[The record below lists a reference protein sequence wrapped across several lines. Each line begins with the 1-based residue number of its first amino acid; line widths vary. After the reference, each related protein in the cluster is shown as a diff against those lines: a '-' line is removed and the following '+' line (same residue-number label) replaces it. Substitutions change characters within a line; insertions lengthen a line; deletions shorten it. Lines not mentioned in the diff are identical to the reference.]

1 MINHII
7 FMKIID
13 LINWNE
19 VQFQLVLFF
28 SGYGYY
34 KFMLCM
40 FCNNV
45 IENFEKRNKDKIKNK
60 NKYFIFQVFQS
71 TIGTL
76 IIPLVFFISMLFDEI
91 DSFQISIAITITTV
105 TFLFSLKRSFLLLDN
120 LKNRAET

>member
-1 MINHII
+1 MINHVI

-28 SGYGYY
+28 FGYGYY
-34 KFMLCM
+34 KIMLCM

-45 IENFEKRNKDKIKNK
+45 IENFAKRNKGKIENK
-60 NKYFIFQVFQS
+60 NRYFIFQVFQS

-76 IIPLVFFISMLFDEI
+76 IMPIVFFISMLLDEI
-91 DSFQISIAITITTV
+91 SSFQISIAITITTV
-105 TFLFSLKRSFLLLDN
+105 TFLFSLKRSYLLLDK
-120 LKNRAET
+120 LYQQ

>member
-1 MINHII
+1 MINHVI

-28 SGYGYY
+28 FGYGYY
-34 KFMLCM
+34 KIMLCM

-45 IENFEKRNKDKIKNK
+45 IENFAKRNKGKIENK
-60 NKYFIFQVFQS
+60 NRYFIFQVFQS

-76 IIPLVFFISMLFDEI
+76 IMPLVFFISMLLDEI
-91 DSFQISIAITITTV
+91 SSFQISIAITITTV
-105 TFLFSLKRSFLLLDN
+105 TFLFSLKRSYLLLDK
-120 LKNRAET
+120 LYQQ